1 VSSGAPGRSRAPR
14 WLHPVAWWVW
24 ALGLAAAALRTT
36 NPLLLV
42 LIGGVA
48 AYVVAAR
55 RPDAPFAR
63 SFGAFLRLALVVV
76 VIRVA
81 FQVLFGMRLPG
92 TTLFTLP
99 SVTLPGWAAGV
110 SLGGP
115 VTSEALVAAIT
126 QGLRLGVLIVCFG
139 AASSLASPY
148 RLLRAMPAVLYEAGV
163 AVSVAV
169 AFAPQAVVAAGR
181 VREAQRL
188 RGRPAR
194 GLRGLRG
201 LALPVLEGAL
211 ERSVALAASMDA
223 RGYGRRADASPS
235 TRRLTV
241 VMTVVGLLV
250 VAVGTYG
257 LLDGSSPRGL
267 GLPLLAAGCVVLAA
281 ALFAGGRRSHRT
293 RYRPDPWRWPETTT
307 AASGVVALVGFVLAA
322 RAGVLLDPPVDPLTW
337 PTLPL
342 VPAVAVLVAALPSVV
357 APPPPLALPAAPG
370 PLPAVAADRAPVATR
385 PPVAPAPAAPEV
397 VAPAAPEV
405 VAPAAPEVVAPAA
418 PEVVAPAAP
427 EVVA

>member
-1 VSSGAPGRSRAPR
+1 MSTGPPGRHRAPR
-14 WLHPVAWWVW
+14 WLHPVAWWAW

-36 NPLLLV
+36 NPLLLLLV
-42 LIGGVA
+42 GAVA

-55 RPDAPFAR
+55 RPEAPWGR
-63 SFGAFLRLALVVV
+63 TFGAFLRLGVVVV
-76 VIRVA
+76 VIRVS

-99 SVTLPGWAAGV
+99 SVTLPAWAAGV

-115 VTSEALVAAIT
+115 VTGEALAAALF

-139 AASSLASPY
+139 AASSLASPS

-169 AFAPQAVVAAGR
+169 AFTPQAVVAAGR

-188 RGRPAR
+188 RGRPTR

-223 RGYGRRADASPS
+223 RGYGRRAEAAPVM
-235 TRRLTV
+235 RRLTV
-241 VMTVVGLLV
+241 AMTILGLLV

-257 LLDGSSPRGL
+257 LLDGSTPRGL
-267 GLPLLAAGCVVLAA
+267 GLPLLAAGCVLMAA
-281 ALFAGGRRSHRT
+281 ALFAGGRRSQRT
-293 RYRPDPWRWPETTT
+293 RYRPDPWRWPESAT
-307 AASGVVALVGFVLAA
+307 AASGAIALVGMVGAA
-322 RAGVLLDPPVDPLTW
+322 RAGVVLDPPVDPLAW
-337 PTLPL
+337 PALPL
-342 VPAVAVLVAALPSVV
+342 VPAVAVLVAALPSLV
-357 APPPPLALPAAPG
+357 APPPPQALPPAPELAPEPEPG
-370 PLPAVAADRAPVATR
+370 PGARGSAAVPAVGRVS
-385 PPVAPAPAAPEV
+385 PEV
-397 VAPAAPEV
+397 VV
-405 VAPAAPEVVAPAA
+405 
-418 PEVVAPAAP
+418 
-427 EVVA
+427 